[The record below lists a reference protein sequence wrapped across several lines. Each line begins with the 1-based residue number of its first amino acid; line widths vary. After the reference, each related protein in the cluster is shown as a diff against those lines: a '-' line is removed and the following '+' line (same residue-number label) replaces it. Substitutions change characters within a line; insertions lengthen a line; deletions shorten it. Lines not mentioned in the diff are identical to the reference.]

1 MKSSPSQ
8 PRLPKNEPNSIFR
21 QREATAQSSLSGRR
35 LSIEPRTRS
44 EQHPRR
50 FIITREKPRYQASA
64 SRYKPV
70 CVQNLHVSAP
80 VLREAT

>member
-1 MKSSPSQ
+1 MKAFPSQ
-8 PRLPKNEPNSIFR
+8 PRLPDKRALVTR

-35 LSIEPRTRS
+35 LSEVARTRS
-44 EQHPRR
+44 EQRASR
-50 FIITREKPRYQASA
+50 FVITREKPRYQASA

-80 VLREAT
+80 VLRSPQ